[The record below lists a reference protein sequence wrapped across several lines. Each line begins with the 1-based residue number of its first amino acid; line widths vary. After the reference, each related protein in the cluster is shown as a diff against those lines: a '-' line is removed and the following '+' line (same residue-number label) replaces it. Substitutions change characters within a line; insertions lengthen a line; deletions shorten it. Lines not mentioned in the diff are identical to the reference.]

1 VSDAAP
7 ARRWPTLLMVAVV
20 ITVAVYQAI
29 TAQYERAARMRE
41 MAEIKALIE
50 WVAVRCDS
58 R

>member
-20 ITVAVYQAI
+20 VVVAVYQAV
-29 TAQYERAARMRE
+29 AARYERAERKGDTL
-41 MAEIKALIE
+41 EIK
-50 WVAVRCDS
+50 VRLEELAERPCS